1 LHSDAILSHFKHF
14 VHITVH
20 FFTRNKNTIKSIIC
34 QTSRLYHNFFTYE
47 QYTLAIVKNNKAYGR
62 ERTIDMTDG
71 FERNDMNN
79 MNNMNSENEQVQNSF
94 STAGNSQTDTSAN
107 ASGYNAGSSYTS
119 SYDAQQNAY
128 NSYYNYANGANN
140 TGANNTGA
148 NNIHVAP
155 GANKP
160 PKKNG
165 KGALVAGIIAAALV
179 VGGGAG
185 FAGTVLGNS
194 INATIPF
201 ASSSDGTSQGESAD
215 SGSESTIA
223 APSTTLNTSSTA
235 TAAPLDESKINDSSN
250 STLLNAEELYEKVK
264 NTVVLVYNYQR
275 QTGYAEPVKYGSGSG
290 VVFTSDG
297 YVITN
302 AHVVEGAD
310 KMTVVAP
317 DYKNPDN
324 TKEYEATVV
333 GSDTYSDLA
342 VLKISR
348 DDPFEYATLGDS
360 DTVRVGQDVCVLGN
374 PKQLLNSLTKGIV
387 SGLGRASASNSAYGT
402 STIQIDAA
410 INSGNSGGG
419 LFDMYGNVIGI
430 IDYKLVSNTSASI
443 DNIGFAITINE
454 AKPVINDLMTKG
466 YVTNRPG
473 LGINGEEISEY
484 SAYMQGLESG
494 GVYVTYISKDMP
506 VAKSG
511 LKVGDIISKVNG
523 TAVTSVTDI
532 QNIIAEL
539 NIGDTVELTVYR
551 AGATGRY
558 TTKTINVE
566 LAEIELS

>member
-1 LHSDAILSHFKHF
+1 
-14 VHITVH
+14 
-20 FFTRNKNTIKSIIC
+20 
-34 QTSRLYHNFFTYE
+34 
-47 QYTLAIVKNNKAYGR
+47 
-62 ERTIDMTDG
+62 MTDG
-71 FERNDMNN
+71 FERKDMNAN
-79 MNNMNSENEQVQNSF
+79 DSEQVQNF
-94 STAGNSQTDTSAN
+94 STADNVQQTTNASAN
-107 ASGYNAGSSYTS
+107 NGAYTSDTTNSASSGYSGSSYGN
-119 SYDAQQNAY
+119 SYNAQQNAY
-128 NSYYNYANGANN
+128 SSYYRYAGDMNNAQTGMNNGQGNVHIDPNGGKA
-140 TGANNTGA
+140 
-148 NNIHVAP
+148 
-155 GANKP
+155 
-160 PKKNG
+160 PKKKSG
-165 KGALVAGIIAAALV
+165 SKGALVASIIAIALV

-185 FAGTVLGNS
+185 FAGTVLGNNIGVIGGFPVTS
-194 INATIPF
+194 SEA
-201 ASSSDGTSQGESAD
+201 SSDGTN
-215 SGSESTIA
+215 SESSDSTDSTVS
-223 APSTTLNTSSTA
+223 APSTTLNTSNTA
-235 TAAPLDESKINDSSN
+235 TATPLDESKINDSTN

-302 AHVVEGAD
+302 EHVVEGAD

-317 DYKNPDN
+317 DYKNPDT

-333 GSDTYSDLA
+333 GSDTYSDIA

-360 DTVRVGQDVCVLGN
+360 DTVRVGQDICVLGN

-419 LFDMYGNVIGI
+419 LFDMYGNVVGI
-430 IDYKLVSNTSASI
+430 IDYKLVSNTQASI

-506 VAKSG
+506 VAKSD

-523 TAVTSVTDI
+523 TAVSSVTDI

-551 AGATGRY
+551 ASATGRY
-558 TTKTINVE
+558 TTKKISVE
-566 LAEIELS
+566 LAEIELN

>member
-1 LHSDAILSHFKHF
+1 
-14 VHITVH
+14 
-20 FFTRNKNTIKSIIC
+20 
-34 QTSRLYHNFFTYE
+34 
-47 QYTLAIVKNNKAYGR
+47 
-62 ERTIDMTDG
+62 MTDG
-71 FERNDMNN
+71 FERKDMNTN
-79 MNNMNSENEQVQNSF
+79 DSEQVQNF
-94 STAGNSQTDTSAN
+94 STADNAQQATGAFANTEAQASNTSGAANNTNSGYKDTSYSSN
-107 ASGYNAGSSYTS
+107 YN
-119 SYDAQQNAY
+119 AQQNAY
-128 NSYYNYANGANN
+128 NSYYRYAGNMNNAQQGMNGMNN
-140 TGANNTGA
+140 GQNNV
-148 NNIHVAP
+148 HVVPDGGKA
-155 GANKP
+155 
-160 PKKNG
+160 PKK
-165 KGALVAGIIAAALV
+165 KGGSKTALVAGIVAIALV
-179 VGGGAG
+179 VGGGA
-185 FAGTVLGNS
+185 VLGNS

-215 SGSESTIA
+215 SGSESSVV
-223 APSTTLNTSSTA
+223 APSTTLNTSNTA

-264 NTVVLVYNYQR
+264 DTVVLVYNYQR
-275 QTGYAEPVKYGSGSG
+275 QTGYAEPMKYGSGSG

-317 DYKNPDN
+317 DYKNPDT

-494 GVYVTYISKDMP
+494 GVYVTYISEDMP

-523 TAVTSVTDI
+523 TAVSSVTDI

>member
-1 LHSDAILSHFKHF
+1 
-14 VHITVH
+14 
-20 FFTRNKNTIKSIIC
+20 
-34 QTSRLYHNFFTYE
+34 
-47 QYTLAIVKNNKAYGR
+47 
-62 ERTIDMTDG
+62 MTDG
-71 FERNDMNN
+71 FERKDMNTN
-79 MNNMNSENEQVQNSF
+79 DSEQVQSF
-94 STAGNSQTDTSAN
+94 STADNAQQATSASSN
-107 ASGYNAGSSYTS
+107 AGAYANNAGNTANSGYNGSSYSS
-119 SYDAQQNAY
+119 SYNAQQNAY
-128 NSYYNYANGANN
+128 NSYYRYAGDMNNAQPGMNNGQ
-140 TGANNTGA
+140 GDV
-148 NNIHVAP
+148 HVDPNGGKA
-155 GANKP
+155 
-160 PKKNG
+160 PKKKSG
-165 KGALVAGIIAAALV
+165 SKGALVAGIVAIALV

-185 FAGTVLGNS
+185 FAGTVLGNNIGVIS
-194 INATIPF
+194 GLPLT
-201 ASSSDGTSQGESAD
+201 SSSESASDNSGTD
-215 SGSESTIA
+215 SSSSTDSTVS
-223 APSTTLNTSSTA
+223 APSTTLSTSNTA
-235 TAAPLDESKINDSSN
+235 TAAPLDESKINDSTN

-264 NTVVLVYNYQR
+264 NTIVLVYNYQR

-302 AHVVEGAD
+302 EHVVEGAD

-317 DYKNPDN
+317 DYKNPEN

-360 DTVRVGQDVCVLGN
+360 DTVRVGQDICVLGN

-430 IDYKLVSNTSASI
+430 VDYKLVSNSQASI

-494 GVYVTYISKDMP
+494 GVYVTYISEDMP

-523 TAVTSVTDI
+523 TAVSSVTDI

-558 TTKTINVE
+558 TTKKISVE
-566 LAEIELS
+566 LAEIELN

>member
-1 LHSDAILSHFKHF
+1 
-14 VHITVH
+14 
-20 FFTRNKNTIKSIIC
+20 
-34 QTSRLYHNFFTYE
+34 
-47 QYTLAIVKNNKAYGR
+47 
-62 ERTIDMTDG
+62 
-71 FERNDMNN
+71 

-107 ASGYNAGSSYTS
+107 ANGYNAGSSYTS

-140 TGANNTGA
+140 MGA

-201 ASSSDGTSQGESAD
+201 ASSSDGTSQGESGD

-223 APSTTLNTSSTA
+223 APSTTLNTSNTT

-317 DYKNPDN
+317 DYKDPDT

-494 GVYVTYISKDMP
+494 GVYVTYISEDMP
-506 VAKSG
+506 VVKSG

-523 TAVTSVTDI
+523 TAVTTVTDI

-551 AGATGRY
+551 VGATGRY

>member
-1 LHSDAILSHFKHF
+1 
-14 VHITVH
+14 
-20 FFTRNKNTIKSIIC
+20 
-34 QTSRLYHNFFTYE
+34 
-47 QYTLAIVKNNKAYGR
+47 
-62 ERTIDMTDG
+62 MTDG
-71 FERNDMNN
+71 FERND

-94 STAGNSQTDTSAN
+94 STAGNSQTDSSAN

-179 VGGGAG
+179 VGG
-185 FAGTVLGNS
+185 S

-201 ASSSDGTSQGESAD
+201 ASSSDSTSQGESAD

-317 DYKNPDN
+317 DYKDPDT

-494 GVYVTYISKDMP
+494 GVYVTYISEDMP

-523 TAVTSVTDI
+523 TAVTTVTDI